1 MPDLYWKFEEAIR
14 ANHGCDSYWLK
25 STTVTVELGD
35 QLRWRGA
42 VEVFALYNHPKT
54 SIAYAWTYRGG
65 GREKIVT
72 VLGIHPIDS
81 AQAAV
86 KSVIGNKAQGTTS

>member
-1 MPDLYWKFEEAIR
+1 MPDADWKFQEAIR
-14 ANHGCDSYWLK
+14 EQHHCDSCWLR
-25 STTVTVELGD
+25 SVNVTVNLGD

-42 VEVFALYNHPKT
+42 VEVFGLSNFPKA

-72 VLGIHPIDS
+72 VLGVHPIDS

-86 KSVIGNKAQGTTS
+86 KSVIGNNERGV